1 VPRPSAL
8 LSFAAL
14 LAAISACAPPEAPQP
29 SPEPAAAYSLVAPDL
44 PDGLQKCPQSGEVGA
59 YLAAVKATDPDTYTV
74 TNDTW
79 QRLVKAGAL
88 AGWIVSFSDGSGC
101 GGGLRGTTSGR
112 VASSLVARFADSE
125 AAARAWRGGILGVEN
140 PDPAQGTPGLIQGPA
155 TGLGPRSWTYDRT
168 ASGRPTSL
176 AFWQHASFVVLL
188 VTTGLTADQ
197 SHSAAQS
204 MDARVR

>member
-1 VPRPSAL
+1 VPRLPAL
-8 LSFAAL
+8 LSLSAL
-14 LAAISACAPPEAPQP
+14 LAAVAACAPPEAPQP
-29 SPEPAAAYSLVAPDL
+29 SPEPAAAYSLAASDL
-44 PDGLQKCPQSGEVGA
+44 PDGLQRCPQSGEVGA

-74 TNDTW
+74 TNDAW
-79 QRLVKAGAL
+79 QRLQKAGAV
-88 AGWIVSFSDGSGC
+88 AGWIVGFSDGNGC

-112 VASSLVARFADSE
+112 AATSLVARFADSD

-176 AFWQHASFVVLL
+176 AFWQHASFVVVLL
-188 VTTGLTADQ
+188 TTGLTADQ
-197 SHSAAQS
+197 SHSAAQGI
-204 MDARVR
+204 DARVR